1 MLYVAAARLARIAQE
16 LALFAPAL
24 SRSSLAWHGGVR
36 HGPGTGLSRAARASG
51 PASRRRTDELAGK
64 DSKQDCSSRLE
75 KLRGSWK
82 STTLGRAGGAT
93 RRRSQSSRRRWL
105 RCQSM
110 WRCQS
115 SRLWRRLPRYLQFS
129 KFMLFRLFFRMFFL
143 EHVLPRACSSGLF
156 LPDRACSS
164 SSVQH
169 FMNMLY
175 VVYLPIYQVSIHQQ
189 RYTSTAA
196 ILLIN
201 SIFISL
207 HQPPFP
213 QPPACHPSR
222 STSMGH
228 HPHPHPRHGLCP
240 CLATSH
246 SLSRGTTRTPPAPR
260 WTLAPTPMAIPT
272 KRRSP
277 HRRRPSYL
285 TRASSLHRM
294 RMDLEP
300 AAAVPCYSC
309 RLAQTMK
316 DPGKARP
323 L

>member
-1 MLYVAAARLARIAQE
+1 MARIAQE
-16 LALFAPAL
+16 LALSAPAL
-24 SRSSLAWHGGVR
+24 PRSSLAWHGGVR

-129 KFMLFRLFFRMFFL
+129 KFTLFRLFFRMFFL

-156 LPDRACSS
+156 HPGSSRLPIYLAIY
-164 SSVQH
+164 Q
-169 FMNMLY
+169 
-175 VVYLPIYQVSIHQQ
+175 VYLPIYQVSIRQQ

-196 ILLIN
+196 IFLIN
-201 SIFISL
+201 SIFLQGAIRSRQREILLQPRWHHTRADPSSVISL
-207 HQPPFP
+207 RCPAATARRSCAFVAYRQWSGSRTQAGSSVEAAHTPDATSSSQQVEPRRLRVPRWPPIALVI
-213 QPPACHPSR
+213 QTRLTMPPAS
-222 STSMGH
+222 SMEI
-228 HPHPHPRHGLCP
+228 GL
-240 CLATSH
+240 
-246 SLSRGTTRTPPAPR
+246 
-260 WTLAPTPMAIPT
+260 
-272 KRRSP
+272 
-277 HRRRPSYL
+277 
-285 TRASSLHRM
+285 
-294 RMDLEP
+294 
-300 AAAVPCYSC
+300 
-309 RLAQTMK
+309 
-316 DPGKARP
+316 
-323 L
+323 